1 MPDIKHYFRSGKMNK
16 DLDERLVPNGEY
28 RDALNIE
35 MSTSDGDDVGT
46 VQNVRGTTQVLGKV
60 YDSNKKTI
68 TSNWGTDSFG
78 LTNAICVG
86 TKLNNENDRIYWF
99 IKADEADCI
108 AEYDD
113 NTGVISP
120 VLVDANNI
128 LGFETNTYITGINVL
143 DGMLMWTDGEKEPKK
158 IDIEIF
164 KSGCGSNFTTH
175 TKYTGQKI
183 LPENLSAAS
192 SFTEQHI
199 TVAKKAP
206 MGKPTLTMSSST
218 RGGNGTG
225 SSSVNV
231 SNAVNTT
238 FTDSEGVAKAA
249 GTSIP
254 LTFSPLPNW
263 IVGDIITCTAIY
275 EDLGQRETFEIKLL
289 IYLQINK

>member
-1 MPDIKHYFRSGKMNK
+1 
-16 DLDERLVPNGEY
+16 
-28 RDALNIE
+28 
-35 MSTSDGDDVGT
+35 
-46 VQNVRGTTQVLGKV
+46 
-60 YDSNKKTI
+60 
-68 TSNWGTDSFG
+68 
-78 LTNAICVG
+78 
-86 TKLNNENDRIYWF
+86 
-99 IKADEADCI
+99 
-108 AEYDD
+108 
-113 NTGVISP
+113 
-120 VLVDANNI
+120 
-128 LGFETNTYITGINVL
+128 
-143 DGMLMWTDGEKEPKK
+143 MLMWTDGEKEPKK
-158 IDIEIF
+158 IDIERF
-164 KSGCGSNFTTH
+164 KSGCSSNFTTH

-249 GTSIP
+249 GTSLP

-263 IVGDIITCTAIY
+263 QVGDIITCTAID
-275 EDLGQRETFEIKLL
+275 EELGQQETFEIKRLIKDISDANVCTCIIQSSHVEIAYVLWQWEALWSEEGDLL
-289 IYLQINK
+289 AKNI